1 MASCGSKQNAENE
14 ETPFGQTL
22 SADDTTKVLALAEN
36 CMQQL
41 KTGNV
46 DAAINSIYFIDNRD
60 NTLVHIPD
68 SVADRLKAKYTKLP
82 VVDYTLDQFIFE
94 DYDNNEVRY
103 RIQIVRD
110 QPDVTMA
117 LAFNPVKLNGEW
129 FLTMKGVGR

>member
-1 MASCGSKQNAENE
+1 MASCGSKQSAETE

-41 KTGNV
+41 KAGNV
-46 DAAINSIYFIDNRD
+46 DAAISSIYFIDDQD